1 MLVPDFVTRRL
12 LLSRVEMIYLEHTWR
27 ITTLAGWII
36 KKKERENN
44 IPNYRYVVNRG
55 ISCNDEITWL

>member
-36 KKKERENN
+36 KKNE
-44 IPNYRYVVNRG
+44 G
-55 ISCNDEITWL
+55 IIFQIIDTL